1 MHLRAPV
8 STIGP
13 CIEKDLP
20 WKIRKYL
27 ELKVLHDKIWWMEFS
42 NTYKKDYIFN
52 ILIQKEERLKGNEL
66 RVQLRKPEEEQESQ
80 MRKN

>member
-1 MHLRAPV
+1 
-8 STIGP
+8 
-13 CIEKDLP
+13 
-20 WKIRKYL
+20 
-27 ELKVLHDKIWWMEFS
+27 MEFS

-80 MRKN
+80 MRKNWNNKFIAVVWIVLPPNSYVVARTLSVAISRDKVFRK